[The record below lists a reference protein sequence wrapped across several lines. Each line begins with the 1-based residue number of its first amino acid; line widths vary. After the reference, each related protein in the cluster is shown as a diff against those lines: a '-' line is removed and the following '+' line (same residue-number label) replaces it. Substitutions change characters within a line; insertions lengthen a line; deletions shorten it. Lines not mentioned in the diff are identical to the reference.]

1 VRFPVAR
8 PDRLQVKKMK
18 PGGLLS
24 FEQAQAMVLTDVA
37 PLEAEKV
44 DLAQSVGRV
53 LAEPL
58 VAPHD
63 LPPFDNVA
71 MDGYVLR
78 AEDTQGASPTA
89 PVRLRVVGESAAGKP
104 YSPVLR
110 TGEAIAISTGAP
122 IPNGADAALPI
133 EDAQIEG
140 KMLVCSQPVR
150 QGAHIRPKG
159 QDVQAG
165 SLLISAGIRLR
176 LQHLGV
182 LAALGLTPVPVHR
195 RPRVAIVVSGSELLP
210 YDAPLQPGKI
220 RDTNSLLLYQW
231 LKQRGFP
238 AVFLGVVPD
247 DLDSTLRFLERALAE
262 AEVVVLTGGV
272 SVGEHDLIKPALEQI
287 GARILFW
294 RVNIKPGKPILFAR
308 WQGHAIFG
316 LPGNPLA
323 VVVGLMNFVL
333 PHLASLEGE
342 AMPLP
347 RSMTACLA
355 TPVHKKEARAEFLT
369 ARLSTDERGF
379 LLAEPTPMQGSAL
392 LGSLALA
399 DAFLYLPSG
408 VGDYPAGTRVKA
420 LPIP

>member
-1 VRFPVAR
+1 
-8 PDRLQVKKMK
+8 MK
-18 PGGLLS
+18 AGGLLP
-24 FEQAQAMVLTDVA
+24 FEQAQAIVLSDVA
-37 PLEAEKV
+37 VLEVERV

-53 LAEPL
+53 LAESL

-71 MDGYVLR
+71 MDGYALR
-78 AEDTQGASPTA
+78 AEDTQEASPVV
-89 PVRLRVVGESAAGKP
+89 PVRLRIVGESAAGKP
-104 YSPVLR
+104 YPLALR
-110 TGEAIAISTGAP
+110 PGEAVAISTGAP
-122 IPNGADAALPI
+122 IPDGADAVLPI
-133 EDAQIEG
+133 EGAQIEG
-140 KMLVCSQPVR
+140 EMLICSQPVQ
-150 QGAHIRPKG
+150 QGTHIRPRG
-159 QDVQAG
+159 QDVRAG
-165 SLLISAGIRLR
+165 SLLAPTGTRLR

-182 LAALGLTPVPVHR
+182 LTALGLTPVPVHR

-220 RDTNSLLLYQW
+220 RDTNSLLLHQW

-238 AVFLGVVPD
+238 ATFLGVVPD
-247 DLDSTLRFLERALAE
+247 ELDSTLRFLEHALAE
-262 AEVVVLTGGV
+262 AEVVIFTGGV

-294 RVNIKPGKPILFAR
+294 RVNMKPGKPLLFAR
-308 WQGHAIFG
+308 WQERAIFG

-333 PHLASLEGE
+333 PYLASLEGE

-347 RSMTACLA
+347 RSMTARLA
-355 TPVHKKEARAEFLT
+355 TPVHKKETRAEFLT
-369 ARLSTDERGF
+369 TRLSIDETGS

-408 VGDYPAGTRVKA
+408 VGDYPAGTRVKVYPITSA
-420 LPIP
+420 LEAVI